1 MQPRSYAAGTMLV
14 DVTGSARFV
23 FVRWIKALSAE
34 HALELAKLRGIFAP
48 VISHDY
54 KEPK

>member
-1 MQPRSYAAGTMLV
+1 MPLRSYAVGSMIV
-14 DVTGSARFV
+14 DVGGSARFV
-23 FVRWIKALSAE
+23 FVRWIKGISPE
-34 HALELAKLRGIFAP
+34 HAIELAKLRGIFAP

>member
-1 MQPRSYAAGTMLV
+1 MPLRSYAVGSMIV
-14 DVTGSARFV
+14 DVGGSARFV
-23 FVRWIKALSAE
+23 FVRWIKGISTE
-34 HALELAKLRGIFAP
+34 HAIELAKLRGIFAP